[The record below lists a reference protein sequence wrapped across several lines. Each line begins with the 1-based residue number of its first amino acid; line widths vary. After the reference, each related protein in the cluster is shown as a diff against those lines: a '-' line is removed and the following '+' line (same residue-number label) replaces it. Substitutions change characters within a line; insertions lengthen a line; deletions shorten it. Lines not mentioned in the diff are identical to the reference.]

1 MSEKT
6 EKNETEATEA
16 EVETVEVPQ
25 DLSTVKAEELS
36 TIQTKLTARG
46 RQLAARIADGAELS
60 ADEIEEANLLNDLAD
75 EIETELAARE
85 DKKAELAGSLERFAD
100 KPFKG
105 AAKPFESKDDE
116 DDEEDDEEEMAAA
129 PAEEAEAELATED
142 TEETDEVTEAPEA
155 EAAEAT
161 EAEMSTTT
169 PQPRRAFKGADMS
182 ELAAKS
188 PAEKPKNVPVD
199 VQAPKYEFSMESTR
213 QAPDGSGQ
221 RFESPAAVAAAMW
234 KKRMSFGNIPAGTRD
249 EMSIATGTK
258 VWDEEIPSVGLDPV
272 ENLKAF
278 NQLTA
283 RDGLVAS
290 GAQCTP
296 QTQLYDFFRLA
307 EPIQDVENALP
318 TVQAPRGGIR
328 YIQAN
333 CDDTGAGAVG
343 LWGTEDPPVTPGAIN
358 PTSGEKPCDTVT
370 CPTVAEVLV
379 EAVTQCTVFDNL
391 QYRTFPELIENFLED
406 VAVQFT
412 LKKQTYYLDKIDAA
426 STQTVGVGAYGA
438 ARSMIYDLTVAANAY
453 RKRHH
458 MPRNSRLSVMIPD
471 WAVDVV
477 KSDLLNDGDSG
488 LEYLNVPDSVVVG
501 ALASRN
507 LDATFYYDDPT
518 SIAAS
523 NPLFSA
529 QAGSGAA
536 LNGYPCVASSYMF
549 APGTFVKLDGGSLDV
564 GLVRDHA
571 LNKTNDFAMFM
582 EEWIG
587 LAQLGCES
595 IRIDSTVVP
604 SGSRAGY
611 ASALFECTGS

>member
-6 EKNETEATEA
+6 EKTEKTEAAEV

-25 DLSTVKAEELS
+25 DLSTVKADELS
-36 TIQTKLTARG
+36 TIKSKLTARG

-60 ADEIEEANLLNDLAD
+60 ADEVEEANLLNVLAD
-75 EIETELAARE
+75 EIDGELALRE
-85 DKKAELAGSLERFAD
+85 EKKAELAGNLQRFAD
-100 KPFKG
+100 EKPFKG
-105 AAKPFESKDDE
+105 AAKPFESDDDE
-116 DDEEDDEEEMAAA
+116 DEEDEEEMAA
-129 PAEEAEAELATED
+129 EAAAELSDD
-142 TEETDEVTEAPEA
+142 TEETDETEA
-155 EAAEAT
+155 AAEAT
-161 EAEMSTTT
+161 EATEGELSTT
-169 PQPRRAFKGADMS
+169 QPRRSFKGANMS

-188 PAEKPKNVPVD
+188 PASKPKNIPVD
-199 VQAPKYEFSMESTR
+199 IGAAKYQFTMESTR

-221 RFESPAAVAAAMW
+221 VYDSPAAVAQAMW

-258 VWDEEIPSVGLDPV
+258 VWDESIPSVGLDPI

-328 YIQAN
+328 FIQAN
-333 CDDTGAGAVG
+333 CEIQGADAVG
-343 LWGTEDPPVTPGAIN
+343 LWGSEAGGPPPALDPETD
-358 PTSGEKPCDTVT
+358 EKPCDTVT
-370 CPTVAEVLV
+370 CPTIAEVLV
-379 EAVTQCTVFDNL
+379 EAVTQCTIFDNL

-412 LKKQTYYLDKIDAA
+412 LKKQTYYLDAIDTA
-426 STQTVGVGAYGA
+426 STQTVGIGSYGA
-438 ARSMIYDLTVAANAY
+438 ARSMIYDLTVAAVAY

-458 MPRNSRLSVMIPD
+458 MPRGARLSVMIPD

-477 KSDLLNDGDSG
+477 KADLFNDGDSG
-488 LEYLNVPDSVVVG
+488 LDYLNVPDSAIVQ
-501 ALASRN
+501 AFASRN
-507 LDATFYYDDPT
+507 LDVTFYYDDPT
-518 SIAAS
+518 SVAGD
-523 NPLFSA
+523 NPLTTA
-529 QAGSGAA
+529 QAGSGAE
-536 LNGYPCVASSYMF
+536 LNDYPCVATSYLF

-587 LAQLGCES
+587 IAQLGCES

-604 SGSRAGY
+604 SGARAPY
-611 ASALFECTGS
+611 AAALRECVGS

>member
-6 EKNETEATEA
+6 EKTEKTEAAEV

-25 DLSTVKAEELS
+25 DLSTVEADELS
-36 TIQTKLTARG
+36 TIQNKLTARG
-46 RQLAARIADGAELS
+46 RQLAARIAAGAELS
-60 ADEIEEANLLNDLAD
+60 SDEVEEANLLNDLAD
-75 EIETELAARE
+75 EIEGELAARKA
-85 DKKAELAGSLERFAD
+85 KKAELAGTLERFAD

-105 AAKPFESKDDE
+105 AAKPFESE
-116 DDEEDDEEEMAAA
+116 DDEEDDEEDEEEEMAAA
-129 PAEEAEAELATED
+129 TDAELASDDD
-142 TEETDEVTEAPEA
+142 TEETDETVA
-155 EAAEAT
+155 EAEAT
-161 EAEMSTTT
+161 EATEGELSTTQT
-169 PQPRRAFKGADMS
+169 RRTFKGADMS
-182 ELAAKS
+182 ELASKS
-188 PAEKPKNVPVD
+188 PAQKPKNIPADINV
-199 VQAPKYEFSMESTR
+199 AKYEFSMESTR
-213 QAPDGSGQ
+213 QSPDGPNQ
-221 RFESPAAVAAAMW
+221 VFESPAQVAQAMW
-234 KKRMSFGNIPAGTRD
+234 KKRMSFGNIPSGTRE

-258 VWDEEIPSVGLDPV
+258 VWDENVPSVGLDPV

-333 CDDTGAGAVG
+333 CDIQGAAAVG
-343 LWGTEDPPVTPGAIN
+343 LWGSEAGGPPPALDPETD
-358 PTSGEKPCDTVT
+358 EKPCDTVT

-379 EAVTQCTVFDNL
+379 EAVTQCTIFDNL

-412 LKKQTYYLDKIDAA
+412 LKKQTYYLDAIDTA
-426 STQTVGVGAYGA
+426 STQTVGIGSYGA
-438 ARSMIYDLTVAANAY
+438 ARSMIYDLTVAAVAY

-458 MPRNSRLSVMIPD
+458 MPRNARLSVLIPD

-477 KSDLLNDGDSG
+477 KADLFNDGDSG
-488 LEYLNVPDSVVVG
+488 LDYLNVPDSAIVQ
-501 ALASRN
+501 AFASRN
-507 LDATFYYDDPT
+507 LDVTFYYDDPT
-518 SIAAS
+518 SVAGS
-523 NPLFSA
+523 NPLTTA
-529 QAGSGAA
+529 QAGLGAE
-536 LNGYPCVASSYMF
+536 LNDYPCVASSYLY
-549 APGTFVKLDGGSLDV
+549 APGTFIKLDGGSLDV

-587 LAQLGCES
+587 IAMLGCES
-595 IRIDSTVVP
+595 VRIDSTVVP
-604 SGSRAGY
+604 SGARAPY
-611 ASALFECTGS
+611 AAALRECVGS

>member
-6 EKNETEATEA
+6 EKTEAEVTET

-25 DLSTVKAEELS
+25 DLSTLSGAELAS
-36 TIQTKLTARG
+36 IKTKLTARG

-60 ADEIEEANLLNDLAD
+60 ADEVAEANLLGELDD
-75 EIETELAARE
+75 EIQTELAARE
-85 DKKAELAGSLERFAD
+85 EKKAELAGNLSRFAD
-100 KPFKG
+100 GGDKPW
-105 AAKPFESKDDE
+105 E
-116 DDEEDDEEEMAAA
+116 DDSEEEDDEEEMAADTA
-129 PAEEAEAELATED
+129 ADAELAADDD
-142 TEETDEVTEAPEA
+142 TEETEVTDADE
-155 EAAEAT
+155 AEAT
-161 EAEMSTTT
+161 EATEGELSTT

-188 PAEKPKNVPVD
+188 PASKPKNIPAD
-199 VQAPKYEFSMESTR
+199 INTAKYQFSMESTR
-213 QAPDGSGQ
+213 QAPDGAGQ
-221 RFESPAAVAAAMW
+221 VYESPAAVAQAMW
-234 KKRMSFGNIPAGTRD
+234 KKRMAFGNIPAGTRD

-258 VWDEEIPSVGLDPV
+258 VWSDDVPSVGLDPV

-333 CDDTGAGAVG
+333 CEIQGAGAVG
-343 LWGTEDPPVTPGAIN
+343 LWGSEAGGPPPALDPETD
-358 PTSGEKPCDTVT
+358 EKPCATVT

-379 EAVTQCTVFDNL
+379 EAVTQCTIFDNL

-412 LKKQTYYLDKIDAA
+412 LKKQRYYLDAIDTA
-426 STQTVGVGAYGA
+426 STQTVGIGSYGA
-438 ARSMIYDLTVAANAY
+438 ARSMIYDLTVAAVAY

-458 MPRNSRLSVMIPD
+458 MPRGARLSVMIPD

-477 KSDLLNDGDSG
+477 KADLFNDGDSG
-488 LEYLNVPDSVVVG
+488 LDFLNVPDSAIVQ
-501 ALASRN
+501 AFASRN
-507 LDATFYYDDPT
+507 LDVTFYYDDPT
-518 SIAAS
+518 SVAGD
-523 NPLFSA
+523 NPLTTA
-529 QAGSGAA
+529 QAGSGAE
-536 LNGYPCVASSYMF
+536 LNDYPCTATSYLF

-604 SGSRAGY
+604 SGARAPY
-611 ASALFECTGS
+611 AAALRECVGS

>member
-6 EKNETEATEA
+6 EKTEKTEAAEV

-25 DLSTVKAEELS
+25 DLSTVAADELS
-36 TIQTKLTARG
+36 TIQDKLTARG
-46 RQLAARIADGAELS
+46 RQLAARIASGAELS
-60 ADEIEEANLLNDLAD
+60 ADEVAEANLLGELDD
-75 EIETELAARE
+75 EIKDELAARAE
-85 DKKAELAGSLERFAD
+85 KKAELAGNLERFAD
-100 KPFKG
+100 GKPFKG
-105 AAKPFESKDDE
+105 AAKPFESDDE
-116 DDEEDDEEEMAAA
+116 DEEDDEEEEMAV
-129 PAEEAEAELATED
+129 EADAELAAEDD
-142 TEETDEVTEAPEA
+142 TEETEKTEAE
-155 EAAEAT
+155 AEAT
-161 EAEMSTTT
+161 EATEGELTT
-169 PQPRRAFKGADMS
+169 QPRRTFKGADMS
-182 ELAAKS
+182 ELASKS
-188 PAEKPKNVPVD
+188 PAQKPKNIPAD
-199 VQAPKYEFSMESTR
+199 INTPKYEFSMESTR
-213 QAPDGSGQ
+213 QSPDGSGQ
-221 RFESPAAVAAAMW
+221 VFDSPAQVAQAMW
-234 KKRMSFGNIPAGTRD
+234 KKRMSFGNIPSGTR
-249 EMSIATGTK
+249 EEISIATGTK
-258 VWDEEIPSVGLDPV
+258 VWDEGVPSVGLDPV

-307 EPIQDVENALP
+307 EPIQDVENAIP

-333 CDDTGAGAVG
+333 CDIQGAGAVG
-343 LWGTEDPPVTPGAIN
+343 LWGSEAGGPPPALDPDTD
-358 PTSGEKPCDTVT
+358 EKPCATVT

-379 EAVTQCTVFDNL
+379 EAVTQCTIFDNL

-412 LKKQTYYLDKIDAA
+412 LKKQTYYLDAIDTA
-426 STQTVGVGAYGA
+426 STQTVGIGSYGA
-438 ARSMIYDLTVAANAY
+438 ARSMIYDLTVAAVAY

-458 MPRNSRLSVMIPD
+458 MPRGARLTVLMPD

-477 KSDLLNDGDSG
+477 KADLFNDGDSG
-488 LEYLNVPDSVVVG
+488 LDYLNVPDSAIVQ
-501 ALASRN
+501 AFASRN
-507 LDATFYYDDPT
+507 LDVTFYYDDPT
-518 SIAAS
+518 SVAGS
-523 NPLFSA
+523 NPLTTA
-529 QAGSGAA
+529 QAGSGAE
-536 LNGYPCVASSYMF
+536 LNDYPCVASSYLY

-587 LAQLGCES
+587 IAQLGCES

-604 SGSRAGY
+604 SGARAPY
-611 ASALFECTGS
+611 AAALRECVGS

>member
-6 EKNETEATEA
+6 EKTEKTEAVEA
-16 EVETVEVPQ
+16 EVEVETVEVPQ
-25 DLSTVKAEELS
+25 DLSTLKGEELS

-46 RQLAARIADGAELS
+46 RQLAARIAEGAELS
-60 ADEIEEANLLNDLAD
+60 ADEVEEANLLNELAD
-75 EIETELAARE
+75 EIDTELASRE
-85 DKKAELAGSLERFAD
+85 EKKAELAGSLERFAD

-105 AAKPFESKDDE
+105 AAKPFESE
-116 DDEEDDEEEMAAA
+116 DDEEDEEDEEEMAAA
-129 PAEEAEAELATED
+129 PAEEAEAELAAED
-142 TEETDEVTEAPEA
+142 TEETDETVA
-155 EAAEAT
+155 EEAEAT
-161 EAEMSTTT
+161 EATEGEMSTQT
-169 PQPRRAFKGADMS
+169 RRSFKGADMS

-188 PAEKPKNVPVD
+188 PASKPKNVPVD
-199 VQAPKYEFSMESTR
+199 IEAPKYEFTMESTR
-213 QAPDGSGQ
+213 QAPDGAGMQ
-221 RFESPAAVAAAMW
+221 FASPSEVAAAMW
-234 KKRMSFGNIPAGTRD
+234 KKRMSFGNIPQGTRD

-343 LWGTEDPPVTPGAIN
+343 LWGTESPPATDGAID

-412 LKKQTYYLDKIDAA
+412 LKKQTYYLDKIDTA

-438 ARSMIYDLTVAANAY
+438 ARSMIFDLTVAANAY

-458 MPRNSRLSVMIPD
+458 MPRGARLSVMIPD

-477 KSDLLNDGDSG
+477 KADLLNDGDMRQ
-488 LEYLNVPDSVVVG
+488 NV
-501 ALASRN
+501 L
-507 LDATFYYDDPT
+507 
-518 SIAAS
+518 I
-523 NPLFSA
+523 
-529 QAGSGAA
+529 Q
-536 LNGYPCVASSYMF
+536 
-549 APGTFVKLDGGSLDV
+549 PGDV
-564 GLVRDHA
+564 IIIPEAR
-571 LNKTNDFAMFM
+571 F
-582 EEWIG
+582 
-587 LAQLGCES
+587 
-595 IRIDSTVVP
+595 
-604 SGSRAGY
+604 
-611 ASALFECTGS
+611 

>member
-1 MSEKT
+1 MSDKTEKT
-6 EKNETEATEA
+6 EKTEAA

-25 DLSTVKAEELS
+25 DLSALTAAELS
-36 TIQTKLTARG
+36 TIQNKLTARG

-60 ADEIEEANLLNDLAD
+60 SEEVEEANLLGELD
-75 EIETELAARE
+75 EEISDELSTRDA
-85 DKKAELAGSLERFAD
+85 KKAELAGNLERFAD

-105 AAKPFESKDDE
+105 AAKPFESDEDE
-116 DDEEDDEEEMAAA
+116 DDDDEEEEMAV
-129 PAEEAEAELATED
+129 EADAELASDD
-142 TEETDEVTEAPEA
+142 TEETEETEAV
-155 EAAEAT
+155 AEAT
-161 EAEMSTTT
+161 EATEGELNT
-169 PQPRRAFKGADMS
+169 QPRRTFKGADMS
-182 ELAAKS
+182 ELASKS
-188 PAEKPKNVPVD
+188 PAQKPKNIPADISV
-199 VQAPKYEFSMESTR
+199 PKYEFSMESTR
-213 QAPDGSGQ
+213 QSPDGSGQ
-221 RFESPAAVAAAMW
+221 VFETPAQVAQAMW
-234 KKRMSFGNIPAGTRD
+234 KKRMSFGNIPSGTR
-249 EMSIATGTK
+249 EEISIATGTK
-258 VWDEEIPSVGLDPV
+258 VWDDNVPSVGLDPV

-307 EPIQDVENALP
+307 EPIQDVENAIP

-333 CDDTGAGAVG
+333 CDIQGAGAVG
-343 LWGTEDPPVTPGAIN
+343 LWGSEAGGPPPALDPDTD
-358 PTSGEKPCDTVT
+358 EKPCATVT

-379 EAVTQCTVFDNL
+379 EAVTQCTIFDNL

-412 LKKQTYYLDKIDAA
+412 LKKQTYYLDAIDTA
-426 STQTVGVGAYGA
+426 STQTVGIGSYGA
-438 ARSMIYDLTVAANAY
+438 ARSMVYDLTVAAVAY

-458 MPRNSRLSVMIPD
+458 MPRNARLSVLMPD

-477 KSDLLNDGDSG
+477 KADLFNDGSQG
-488 LEYLNVPDSVVVG
+488 LDYLNVPDS
-501 ALASRN
+501 ALVQAFASRN
-507 LDATFYYDDPT
+507 LDVTFYYDDPT
-518 SIAAS
+518 SVAGD
-523 NPLFSA
+523 NPLTTA
-529 QAGSGAA
+529 QAGSGAE
-536 LNGYPCVASSYMF
+536 LNDYPCVASSYLY

-587 LAQLGCES
+587 IAQLGCES
-595 IRIDSTVVP
+595 VRIDSTVVP
-604 SGSRAGY
+604 SGARAPY
-611 ASALFECTGS
+611 AAALRECVGS

>member
-6 EKNETEATEA
+6 EKTEKTEAAEV

-25 DLSTVKAEELS
+25 DLSTVEADELS
-36 TIQTKLTARG
+36 VIQTKLTARG
-46 RQLAARIADGAELS
+46 RQLAARLAAGAELS
-60 ADEIEEANLLNDLAD
+60 SDEIEEANLLNDLAD
-75 EIETELAARE
+75 EIDGELAARAE
-85 DKKAELAGSLERFAD
+85 KKAELAAGLERFAD

-105 AAKPFESKDDE
+105 AAKPYESDDE
-116 DDEEDDEEEMAAA
+116 EEDDEEEMSADV
-129 PAEEAEAELATED
+129 AEPEAELAAED
-142 TEETDEVTEAPEA
+142 TEETEETVADE
-155 EAAEAT
+155 AEAT
-161 EAEMSTTT
+161 EATEGELSTT
-169 PQPRRAFKGADMS
+169 PQTRRTFKGADMS

-188 PAEKPKNVPVD
+188 PAQKPKNIPAD
-199 VQAPKYEFSMESTR
+199 IATPKYEFSMESTR
-213 QAPDGSGQ
+213 QAPEGANQ
-221 RFESPAAVAAAMW
+221 VFESPAQVAQAMW
-234 KKRMSFGNIPAGTRD
+234 KKRMSFGNIPSGTR
-249 EMSIATGTK
+249 EELSIATGTK
-258 VWDEEIPSVGLDPV
+258 RWDEGVPSVGLDPV

-307 EPIQDVENALP
+307 EPIQDVENAIP

-333 CDDTGAGAVG
+333 CDIEGAGAVG
-343 LWGTEDPPVTPGAIN
+343 LWGSEDGGPPPALD
-358 PTSGEKPCDTVT
+358 PTSDEKPCDTVT
-370 CPTVAEVLV
+370 CPSVAEVLV
-379 EAVTQCTVFDNL
+379 EAVTQCTIFDNL

-412 LKKQTYYLDKIDAA
+412 LKKQTYYLDAIDTA
-426 STQTVGVGAYGA
+426 STQTVGIGSYGA
-438 ARSMIYDLTVAANAY
+438 ARSMVYDLTVAAVAY

-458 MPRNSRLSVMIPD
+458 MPRNARLTVMIPD

-477 KSDLLNDGDSG
+477 KADLFNDGSQG
-488 LEYLNVPDSVVVG
+488 LDYLNVPDS
-501 ALASRN
+501 ALVQAFASRN
-507 LDATFYYDDPT
+507 LDVTFYYDDPT
-518 SIAAS
+518 SVAAS
-523 NPLFSA
+523 NPLTTA
-529 QAGSGAA
+529 QAGSGAE
-536 LNGYPCVASSYMF
+536 LNDYPCVASSYLY

-587 LAQLGCES
+587 IAQLGCES

-604 SGSRAGY
+604 SGARAPY
-611 ASALFECTGS
+611 AAALRECVGS

>member
-6 EKNETEATEA
+6 EKTEKTEGDA
-16 EVETVEVPQ
+16 VEVETVEVPQ
-25 DLSTVKAEELS
+25 DLSSLKADELS
-36 TIQTKLTARG
+36 TIKSKLTARG

-60 ADEIEEANLLNDLAD
+60 ADEVEEANLLNVLAD
-75 EIETELAARE
+75 EIDGELATRDE
-85 DKKAELAGSLERFAD
+85 KKAELAGNLQRFAD
-100 KPFKG
+100 EKPFKG
-105 AAKPFESKDDE
+105 AAKPFESDE
-116 DDEEDDEEEMAAA
+116 DEDEDEDEEEELA
-129 PAEEAEAELATED
+129 AEADAELSTED
-142 TEETDEVTEAPEA
+142 SEETDETAA
-155 EAAEAT
+155 DAEAT
-161 EAEMSTTT
+161 EGELTT
-169 PQPRRAFKGADMS
+169 QPRRSFKGADMS
-182 ELAAKS
+182 QLAAKS
-188 PAEKPKNVPVD
+188 PATKPKNIPAD
-199 VQAPKYEFSMESTR
+199 INTPKYQFSMESTR
-213 QAPDGSGQ
+213 QSPEGAGQ
-221 RFESPAAVAAAMW
+221 VFESPAAVAQAMW
-234 KKRMSFGNIPAGTRD
+234 KKRMSFGNIPQGTRD

-258 VWDEEIPSVGLDPV
+258 VWDENVPSVGLDPI

-333 CDDTGAGAVG
+333 CEIQGAGAVG
-343 LWGTEDPPVTPGAIN
+343 LWGSEDGGPPPALD
-358 PTSGEKPCDTVT
+358 PTTDEKPCDTVT

-379 EAVTQCTVFDNL
+379 EAVTQCTIFDNL

-412 LKKQTYYLDKIDAA
+412 LRKQTYYLDAIDTA
-426 STQTVGVGAYGA
+426 STQTVGIGSYGA
-438 ARSMIYDLTVAANAY
+438 ARSMIYDLTVAAVAY

-458 MPRNSRLSVMIPD
+458 MPRGARLSVMIPD

-477 KSDLLNDGDSG
+477 KADLFNDGDSG
-488 LEYLNVPDSVVVG
+488 LDFLNVPDSAIVQ
-501 ALASRN
+501 AFASRN
-507 LDATFYYDDPT
+507 LDVTFYYDDPT
-518 SIAAS
+518 SVAGD
-523 NPLFSA
+523 NPLTTA
-529 QAGSGAA
+529 QAGVGAE
-536 LNGYPCVASSYMF
+536 LNDYPCVATSYLF

-587 LAQLGCES
+587 IAQLGCES

-604 SGSRAGY
+604 SGARAPY
-611 ASALFECTGS
+611 AAALRECVGS

>member
-1 MSEKT
+1 VSEKT
-6 EKNETEATEA
+6 EQTEKIEA
-16 EVETVEVPQ
+16 EAEVEVETVEVPQ
-25 DLSTVKAEELS
+25 DLSTLKGAELS
-36 TIQTKLTARG
+36 TIKTKLVARG

-60 ADEIEEANLLNDLAD
+60 TDEVEEANLLNDLAD

-85 DKKAELAGSLERFAD
+85 EKKAELAGNLSRFAD
-100 KPFKG
+100 KG
-105 AAKPFESKDDE
+105 DKPWEDE
-116 DDEEDDEEEMAAA
+116 DDEDEDEEEMAAA
-129 PAEEAEAELATED
+129 PAEEADAELASED
-142 TEETDEVTEAPEA
+142 TTEETEVTDADE
-155 EAAEAT
+155 AEAT
-161 EAEMSTTT
+161 EATEGELTT
-169 PQPRRAFKGADMS
+169 QPRRRFKGADMS
-182 ELAAKS
+182 ELSAKS
-188 PAEKPKNVPVD
+188 PAKKPTIPVD
-199 VQAPKYEFSMESTR
+199 IDTPKYQFTMESTR
-213 QAPDGSGQ
+213 QAPDGAGMAFS
-221 RFESPAAVAAAMW
+221 SPSEVANAMW
-234 KKRMSFGNIPAGTRD
+234 KKRMSFGNVPQGTRD

-258 VWDEEIPSVGLDPV
+258 VWDENIPSVGLDPV

-333 CDDTGAGAVG
+333 CTIQGAGAVG
-343 LWGTEDPPVTPGAIN
+343 LWGSEAGGPPPALDPETD
-358 PTSGEKPCDTVT
+358 EKPCDTVT
-370 CPTVAEVLV
+370 CPSVAEVLV

-438 ARSMIYDLTVAANAY
+438 ARSMIFDLTVAANAY

-458 MPRNSRLSVMIPD
+458 MPRNARLSVMIPD

-477 KSDLLNDGDSG
+477 KADLLNDGDSG
-488 LEYLNVPDSVVVG
+488 LDYLNVPDSVVTA
-501 ALASRN
+501 ALSSRN

-518 SIAAS
+518 SVAAS
-523 NPLFSA
+523 NPLTNA

-536 LNGYPCVASSYMF
+536 LNGYPCVASSYLF

-604 SGSRAGY
+604 SGARAPY